1 MTSYFSDIVKD
12 LRDRTDVATNALM
25 ESTETAEVS
34 LHFIT
39 WNQHP
44 SVSFWLFVWLH
55 NMYPAVFMNA
65 QRTKWIICSNY

>member
-44 SVSFWLFVWLH
+44 SVSSDYLDG
-55 NMYPAVFMNA
+55 Y
-65 QRTKWIICSNY
+65 IICIRQFL